1 LHLPNFATKST
12 VFLTILRFT
21 SRVESEVVLRV
32 DRNMVRRSPRP
43 DRLMGEGCGFLVY
56 DYEYGAWLGRR
67 PLFTPCTFYVSECR
81 DNAAVVQT
89 DASFPVCFLNNQGAV
104 VPQSKYCS
112 QPRIASISVLL
123 SAIGT
128 KSLVT
133 ADFASAR

>member
-1 LHLPNFATKST
+1 VTSLCMTMGMEHGWDRASFSLHVRST
-12 VFLTILRFT
+12 SWF
-21 SRVESEVVLRV
+21 
-32 DRNMVRRSPRP
+32 
-43 DRLMGEGCGFLVY
+43 
-56 DYEYGAWLGRR
+56 
-67 PLFTPCTFYVSECR
+67 SECQ

-89 DASFPVCFLNNQGAV
+89 DASFPECFLNNQGAV